1 MVGGDLPLLIHNFLT
16 ASGKR
21 PLLKFRKLFRAIQ
34 SHLNCQNLWKEGYE
48 KRECQA
54 VSDSDRRQ
62 ADEQNHNSLQVSSL
76 AFLPFD
82 IMLASE
88 ISSNPMYPSKNST

>member
-1 MVGGDLPLLIHNFLT
+1 M
-16 ASGKR
+16 K
-21 PLLKFRKLFRAIQ
+21 
-34 SHLNCQNLWKEGYE
+34 

-54 VSDSDRRQ
+54 LSDSDRRQ

-76 AFLPFD
+76 ALLPFD

-88 ISSNPMYPSKNST
+88 ISSNPMYPSKYST